1 MRTLYEKTAALA
13 EHQLIDLAYREDEGS
28 DPVKHRLDLFLPEG
42 EGWPVLVFVHGG
54 GWTAGDK
61 SLRAGGADV
70 YSNIGRFYAAQGFG
84 TAVINYRLQPA
95 VTWREQVDDV
105 ARAVAW
111 VHANIA
117 EHGGDP
123 DAIFLIGHSAGAQL
137 STFVALDRRPLEKL
151 GVSPDVLCGV
161 VPVAAPATTWP
172 TRRPTSSAPITSGTR
187 SCFGPATPATTGCAR
202 RRRSAT

>member
-1 MRTLYEKTAALA
+1 MNCGKSLALAMALLLLGGCTPAVEWLGVRMLYEKTAALA

-105 ARAVAW
+105 ARAGAW

-117 EHGGDP
+117 EPGGDP
-123 DAIFLIGHSAGAQL
+123 AAIFLIGPSAGAQ
-137 STFVALDRRPLEKL
+137 T
-151 GVSPDVLCGV
+151 
-161 VPVAAPATTWP
+161 
-172 TRRPTSSAPITSGTR
+172 
-187 SCFGPATPATTGCAR
+187 
-202 RRRSAT
+202 RRRSCWCTSPTSGRACNTRTACCTRP